1 MNSFDPLRLKAHDIT
16 AQMTLDEKLGFVTTR
31 HKEVPRLGLKKF
43 SIGTEAARGFVGR
56 EEKHFSTVTP
66 QPVGMAGTFDT
77 GLMREL
83 GDIAGNEARAYYNCD
98 GASVL
103 CLWGPTVDMERDP
116 RWGRTEEAYGEDVCL
131 AGEMTA
137 AYTRGLAGDHPVY
150 MKTIPALKHFCANN
164 NEHNRGSCDAYLPPR
179 LKHEYYYA
187 AFRNAVVNGGARSV
201 MTAYNEINGLPGM
214 LNTDV
219 RDILMNDWGIWF
231 AVTDGGDF
239 SQTLTYHHFLD
250 SHAETFAQALK
261 AGVGTMTD
269 LASLSENAAKNA
281 LDRGLI
287 TTADL
292 DEAVENLIFA
302 RLKLGHLAEDCPYD
316 SITTDCVDTDE
327 TRKVNLR
334 AALEQMVLLKND
346 GTLPLKKSA
355 GTIAVVGALA
365 DESLMDWYTGVYRD
379 AVSAVEGI
387 RRQFPESNVVTDSLW
402 DRVAVKCANG
412 KYLAVHEDGSASF
425 EADCVSEYST
435 FELQDWGE
443 NWQNLY
449 SPAFKKY
456 LRVSEDGTLR
466 LHNRTIYD
474 WFTRETLNL
483 FPTSEG
489 VLIEEFLTHKRLT
502 CGEDGKVSFTADRFV
517 SPEKLFSIEVVSAG
531 RERAAHIAEKA
542 DAVVYCV
549 GNYPVQVAKECHDRK
564 TLALNIQPGMA
575 LHLHSHN
582 PNTVMAVISSYP
594 YSICQEN
601 EVLPAILYSTHAG
614 AHLGTAL
621 AMVLSGDHNPAG
633 RLAMTWYRSELDL
646 PDIMNYDIESG
657 GTTYMYFR
665 GKPLYSFGYGLSY
678 SQFEYTGISAEPG
691 KVSVSVKNLSGIGG
705 DEVVQVYF
713 SVENSALSRPIK
725 KLCAFSRVHLAPY
738 EEKTVTLDVP
748 EHILQV
754 YDTHTCRMIT
764 EKAEYTFLAGGSS
777 DKLPVSCT
785 ITLGNDAPGVRPE
798 SFPAEL
804 FDSASGVRIKWSKQ
818 LRKYLLTAEGWGGSA
833 VYKAVPTGGKSKLAV
848 RASSVSADA
857 VMYVS
862 IGSQKYEVS
871 LAPSLGY
878 GDVKEYT
885 LEIPGNVPEI
895 SEVTV
900 SLSEGVSVLDISVR

>member
-1 MNSFDPLRLKAHDIT
+1 
-16 AQMTLDEKLGFVTTR
+16 
-31 HKEVPRLGLKKF
+31 
-43 SIGTEAARGFVGR
+43 
-56 EEKHFSTVTP
+56 
-66 QPVGMAGTFDT
+66 
-77 GLMREL
+77 
-83 GDIAGNEARAYYNCD
+83 
-98 GASVL
+98 
-103 CLWGPTVDMERDP
+103 GPTVDMERDP

-239 SQTLTYHHFLD
+239 SQTLTYHHFFD

-269 LASLSENAAKNA
+269 LASLSENAAKDA

-316 SITTDCVDTDE
+316 SITTDCVDSPE
-327 TRKVNLR
+327 YRKVNLR
-334 AALEQMVLLKND
+334 AALEQVVLLKND

-379 AVSAVEGI
+379 AVSAVEGV

-402 DRVAVKCANG
+402 DRVAVKGANG

-425 EADCVSEYST
+425 DADSVSEYST

-449 SPAFKKY
+449 SPALRKY
-456 LRVSEDGTLR
+456 LRVSEDGSLR

-517 SPEKLFSIEVVSAG
+517 SPEKLFSIEVISSG
-531 RERAAHIAEKA
+531 RERAANIAEKA

-582 PNTVMAVISSYP
+582 PNTVMALISSYP

-621 AMVLSGDHNPAG
+621 AMVLSGDYNPAG

-665 GKPLYSFGYGLSY
+665 GKPLYSFGYG
-678 SQFEYTGISAEPG
+678 
-691 KVSVSVKNLSGIGG
+691 
-705 DEVVQVYF
+705 
-713 SVENSALSRPIK
+713 
-725 KLCAFSRVHLAPY
+725 
-738 EEKTVTLDVP
+738 
-748 EHILQV
+748 
-754 YDTHTCRMIT
+754 
-764 EKAEYTFLAGGSS
+764 
-777 DKLPVSCT
+777 
-785 ITLGNDAPGVRPE
+785 
-798 SFPAEL
+798 
-804 FDSASGVRIKWSKQ
+804 
-818 LRKYLLTAEGWGGSA
+818 
-833 VYKAVPTGGKSKLAV
+833 
-848 RASSVSADA
+848 
-857 VMYVS
+857 
-862 IGSQKYEVS
+862 
-871 LAPSLGY
+871 
-878 GDVKEYT
+878 
-885 LEIPGNVPEI
+885 
-895 SEVTV
+895 
-900 SLSEGVSVLDISVR
+900 